1 MRGRI
6 YKISSNEYTVKSDS
20 GEIFVCA
27 AKGAL
32 KIKGDGLSVGDLVEL
47 GKEGVIIEVIP
58 RKNRFNRPNV
68 SNADLIL
75 VVISPLPEPDFY
87 LVDKVLVNAAFQGVQ
102 AVIAVNKTDI
112 GDALTGIVESQYGK
126 AGVKILSF
134 SAVSGEGKEKLEETI
149 KGKLTVLAGQSAA
162 GKTSVVKALFGIDL
176 KTGDVS
182 RKTGRGKHTTTCSE
196 IFEKDG
202 FMIVDTP
209 GFAAIDAAVPPQ
221 NLPSLYPE
229 YAQYAGECRFRGCRH
244 ITEPDC
250 KIKELVEAGELSCER
265 YERYKKIYSQLL
277 AKRRDY
283 EKD

>member
-32 KIKGDGLSVGDLVEL
+32 KIKGDGLSVGDYVEFD
-47 GKEGVIIEVIP
+47 GGVIKEVMP
-58 RKNRFNRPNV
+58 RKNRFDRPNV
-68 SNADLIL
+68 SNVGLVLI
-75 VVISPLPEPDFY
+75 VISPVPEPDFY
-87 LVDKVLVNAAFQGVQ
+87 LVDKMLVNAAFQGVE

-112 GDALTGIVESQYGK
+112 SGALIEVVKSQYNK
-126 AGVKILSF
+126 AGVKIISF
-134 SAVSGEGKEKLEETI
+134 SAVSGEGKEELEKTI
-149 KGKLTVLAGQSAA
+149 KGKFTVLAGQSAA

-209 GFAAIDAAVPPQ
+209 GFAAIDAAVPPEE
-221 NLPSLYPE
+221 LPFLYPE
-229 YAQYAGECRFRGCRH
+229 YAEHAAECRFRGCRH
-244 ITEPDC
+244 LSEPDC
-250 KIKELVEAGELSCER
+250 KIKELVETGELSPER
-265 YERYKKIYSQLL
+265 YERYKMIYSQLL
-277 AKRRDY
+277 AKWRDY